1 MMTFRKEE
9 LMGGWVAALATC
21 LLLLGVVLAG
31 CGGGGD
37 EGTTAA
43 NGGGATT
50 EAGGGKSESQNGGE
64 ASGDSQEATEEP
76 MSEAKADFVAKAN
89 AFCQEQLQQ
98 LQAKLQQTFKTGQ
111 GFKTPA
117 AERAALS
124 RLAKEA
130 IGPAMQAEAEELR
143 ALGAPEG
150 EGKQVEA
157 IAASLEA
164 IAAKA
169 DKDPAGLVANINAF
183 EQAKKLAGEYGLTA
197 CGRAA

>member
-1 MMTFRKEE
+1 MR
-9 LMGGWVAALATC
+9 GWIAVPAAC
-21 LLLLGVVLAG
+21 LLLSGVVLAG

-43 NGGGATT
+43 NGGGATK
-50 EAGGGKSESQNGGE
+50 EARGGEGESQSGGGASSGGSAASEEQ
-64 ASGDSQEATEEP
+64 T
-76 MSEAKADFVAKAN
+76 SEAKADFVAKAN

-98 LQAKLQQTFKTGQ
+98 LQAKLQQIFKAGQ

-124 RLAKEA
+124 QLAKEA
-130 IGPAMQAEAEELR
+130 IGPAMQAEAEELQ

-169 DKDPAGLVANINAF
+169 NKDPAGLVANINAF
-183 EQAKKLAGEYGLTA
+183 EHAKTLAAEYGLTA